1 MYSTWILETSKVMTT
16 GYTLNWKKLARR
28 YSCFVISCVA
38 FMLPFL
44 GSELFTLKTKLD
56 SLDVNAFINS
66 VMCLSHTC
74 VYHTQLSHTAPH
86 FLKNP
91 NEPNIWVELF
101 FDKIFNV
108 FLYFDIWKCLNFPH
122 RIFAVEWI
130 RLGKSY
136 LKERL

>member
-16 GYTLNWKKLARR
+16 GYTLNWEKLARR

-44 GSELFTLKTKLD
+44 GSELFPLKTKLN

-66 VMCLSHTC
+66 VMCLSD
-74 VYHTQLSHTAPH
+74 TAPH

-108 FLYFDIWKCLNFPH
+108 FLHFDIWKCLNFFH

-130 RLGKSY
+130 RLGKSS